1 MSRSASSRAV
11 RLRELAV
18 LFLKLGTVGFGGPAA
33 HVAMMEE
40 EVVRRR
46 GWMTRERFLDLWGA
60 TFLIPGPNSTEM
72 AIHIGHE
79 RAGWC
84 GLLVAGT
91 AFILPAFLIVLAFA
105 WGYRTWG
112 NLPELA
118 GILAGVEPVVFA
130 VVVQALFGLARS
142 AFKNLRL
149 TVLGVAAFVASAAGL
164 HELVVLLATGVAAV
178 ALSGRFRPSPAAA
191 VFLPA
196 AGAPALIAAAAPVP
210 FAFGTLFWTF
220 AKIGSVLFGSGYV
233 LLAFLR
239 TDLVERLGWIT
250 EAQLL
255 DALAVGQ
262 VTPGPLFTTATFI
275 GFLVGGGVGA
285 VLATAGIFLPAFVF
299 VAASGPLV
307 PRLRASP
314 TAGALLD
321 GVNVASLA
329 LMARVTGELARTALA
344 TPLALLLTLASAAL
358 LLGTRMRSAWLL
370 PAGALLGWLTM
381 TPGAGATIEV
391 ARRTPRCRGVR
402 RRRTDD
408 AQTPDVPHFHTRLRA
423 CQPDRRARGDP
434 GRRPLHPRCR
444 RRRATRPGVGAR
456 PSRRRRLPPRGDDRR
471 PAVPRGARLV

>member
-1 MSRSASSRAV
+1 MSLSASSRAA

-79 RAGWC
+79 RAGWR

-112 NLPELA
+112 SLPELS
-118 GILAGVEPVVFA
+118 GVLAGVKPVVFA

-164 HELVVLLATGVAAV
+164 HELVVLLATGVVAV
-178 ALSGRFRPSPAAA
+178 ALEGRFRPSRSAAA
-191 VFLPA
+191 IWLPA
-196 AGAPALIAAAAPVP
+196 AGAPALLTAVAPVP

-358 LLGTRMRSAWLL
+358 LLGTRVRSAWLL

-381 TPGAGATIEV
+381 TP
-391 ARRTPRCRGVR
+391 
-402 RRRTDD
+402 
-408 AQTPDVPHFHTRLRA
+408 
-423 CQPDRRARGDP
+423 
-434 GRRPLHPRCR
+434 
-444 RRRATRPGVGAR
+444 
-456 PSRRRRLPPRGDDRR
+456 
-471 PAVPRGARLV
+471 